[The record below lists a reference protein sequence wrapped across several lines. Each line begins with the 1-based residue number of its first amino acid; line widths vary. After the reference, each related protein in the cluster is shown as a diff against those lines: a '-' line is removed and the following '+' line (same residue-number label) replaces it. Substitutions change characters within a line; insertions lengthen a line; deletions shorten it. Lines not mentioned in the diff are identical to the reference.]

1 MTKFYEAFE
10 REQNSDIK
18 HYGVRG
24 MRWGVINKKDLKGG
38 KAGGIIRGMQR
49 SSDAKSL
56 ESWTLKDK
64 VDRMRLESDYRKLSE
79 EEETYAATQAQ
90 KLKTA
95 KIERVI
101 ATVQT
106 VGAVVGTVGG
116 VLGLVKTFGGH
127 PEKIGEKIKAKHQ
140 ERKQAKYGN
149 TVNMS
154 ALGNRPVAGGKS
166 K

>member
-1 MTKFYEAFE
+1 MTNFYEAFE
-10 REQNSDIK
+10 REKNSDIK
-18 HYGVRG
+18 HHGVKG
-24 MRWGVINKKDLKGG
+24 MRWGVINRKDLKGG
-38 KAGGIIRGMQR
+38 KAGGIVRGMQR

-64 VDRMRLESDYRKLSE
+64 VDRMRLESDYRKLNE

-95 KIERVI
+95 KIERII

-154 ALGNRPVAGGKS
+154 ALGNRPVSGTKS

>member
-1 MTKFYEAFE
+1 MNDFYKALETK
-10 REQNSDIK
+10 RESDIS

-38 KAGGIIRGMQR
+38 KAGGIVRGMQR

-95 KIERVI
+95 KIERII

-127 PEKIGEKIKAKHQ
+127 PEKIGKKIKARHQ
-140 ERKQAKYGN
+140 ERKQAKF
-149 TVNMS
+149 
-154 ALGNRPVAGGKS
+154 GNRPVSGGKS

>member
-10 REQNSDIK
+10 REQNSDIR
-18 HYGVRG
+18 HYGVKG

-38 KAGGIIRGMQR
+38 KAGGIVRGMQR

-79 EEETYAATQAQ
+79 EEETYAVTQAQ

-95 KIERVI
+95 KIEHVI
-101 ATVQT
+101 ATVQA

-127 PEKIGEKIKAKHQ
+127 PEKLEDNIKEYRKA
-140 ERKQAKYGN
+140 RKQEKEY
-149 TVNMS
+149 
-154 ALGNRPVAGGKS
+154 AGLI
-166 K
+166 

>member
-38 KAGGIIRGMQR
+38 KAGGIVRGMQR

-95 KIERVI
+95 KVEHIMS
-101 ATVQT
+101 TVQT
-106 VGAVVGTVGG
+106 IGAIVGTVGG

-127 PEKIGEKIKAKHQ
+127 PENLVSNIKEYHRA
-140 ERKQAKYGN
+140 RKQEKQY
-149 TVNMS
+149 
-154 ALGNRPVAGGKS
+154 AGLI
-166 K
+166 

>member
-1 MTKFYEAFE
+1 
-10 REQNSDIK
+10 
-18 HYGVRG
+18 
-24 MRWGVINKKDLKGG
+24 
-38 KAGGIIRGMQR
+38 
-49 SSDAKSL
+49 
-56 ESWTLKDK
+56 
-64 VDRMRLESDYRKLSE
+64 MRLESDYRKLSE

-127 PEKIGEKIKAKHQ
+127 PENLVSNIKEYRKA
-140 ERKQAKYGN
+140 RKQEKEY
-149 TVNMS
+149 
-154 ALGNRPVAGGKS
+154 AGLI
-166 K
+166 

>member
-1 MTKFYEAFE
+1 MNDFYKALETKHEG
-10 REQNSDIK
+10 DIS

-24 MRWGVINKKDLKGG
+24 MRWGVINRKDLKGG
-38 KAGGIIRGMQR
+38 KAGGIVRGMQR

-127 PEKIGEKIKAKHQ
+127 PENLVSNIKEYRKA
-140 ERKQAKYGN
+140 RKQEKKY
-149 TVNMS
+149 
-154 ALGNRPVAGGKS
+154 AGLI
-166 K
+166 